1 MNTIT
6 LSHFLSYIADI
17 LLIIFVIGKNPGA
30 RTNHLCAFLIMTF
43 SVWSLCYGLATM
55 AHSGEEAMYFFNAGA
70 VGWSIFPIAAVWFY
84 LALTNK
90 DRILRNRG
98 AIIVSILIPAFFL
111 YQQWTGNIINS
122 AASTH
127 WGWAAI
133 WSHSIYS
140 YSYLAYAI
148 LSISICAYSVIQY
161 GREAQT
167 PGQKKQ
173 ARLLMVTGIVA
184 VTLGLGTGVLYQLL
198 GIRYIPQ
205 ASDVLV
211 MIWAIGIVYTIS
223 WYNLMSITPSTVANQ
238 ILTIMNEAI
247 MLLDTHGKIVYAN
260 RAATSLHESELKDVN
275 FSSVVKDT
283 VKATELLAE
292 TTSKGVGRQRELD
305 YLSTTGHTIP
315 MLVSASAVRES
326 GDSIAGFVV
335 SATDISERKRAD
347 EEVVLSHEMVRKTY
361 HDAVDTIAKI
371 MDMRDPYTGG
381 HQLRVAGLAMA
392 IAREMHLTD
401 EQVDQLRMA
410 ATVHDIGKINIAA
423 DILNKPGALSKLE
436 FEIIKCH
443 SQGGYEIVRGLD
455 LPCTIAEAILQ
466 HHERLD
472 GSGYPRGLKKA
483 EILIEAKILAVAD
496 VIEAMA
502 SHRPYR
508 PSLGIERALEEVT
521 VNRERLYDPAVVD
534 SCLRLFK
541 QNKFNLA

>member
-6 LSHFLSYIADI
+6 LSHFFSYIADI

-43 SVWSLCYGLATM
+43 SVWSLCYGLANM
-55 AHSGEEAMYFFNAGA
+55 AHSGEEALYFFNAGA
-70 VGWSIFPIAAVWFY
+70 VGWSVFPIAALWFY
-84 LALTNK
+84 LALTNR
-90 DRILRNRG
+90 DRLLKNK
-98 AIIVSILIPAFFL
+98 ASLIISVLIPVFFL
-111 YQQWTGNIINS
+111 YHQWTGNMIN
-122 AASTH
+122 ATASTH

-140 YSYLAYAI
+140 YLYLAYTI
-148 LSISICAYSVIQY
+148 LAISICAYSVIQY
-161 GREAQT
+161 GRQAQT
-167 PGQKKQ
+167 IGQRKQ
-173 ARLLMVTGIVA
+173 ARLLLITGAIA
-184 VTLGLGTGVLYQLL
+184 VTLGMGTGVVYQFLE
-198 GIRYIPQ
+198 IQYIPQ
-205 ASDVLV
+205 AVDVLV
-211 MIWAIGIVYTIS
+211 MVWAIGIVYTIS

-247 MLLDTHGKIVYAN
+247 MLLDPSGKIVYAN
-260 RAATSLHESELKDVN
+260 RAATTLHKSDLKDVN
-275 FSSVVKDT
+275 FNSVVKDT
-283 VKATELLAE
+283 VKATELLEE
-292 TTSKGVGRQRELD
+292 TSRKGIGRQRELD
-305 YLSTTGHTIP
+305 YLSTTGNAIP
-315 MLVSASAVRES
+315 VLVSASAVRES
-326 GDSIAGFVV
+326 AESIAGFVI

-347 EEVVLSHEMVRKTY
+347 IDVVLSHEMVRKTY

-392 IAREMHLTD
+392 IAQEMHLSD
-401 EQVDQLRMA
+401 EQIDQLRMA

-423 DILNKPGALSKLE
+423 DILNKPGTLSKLE
-436 FEIIKCH
+436 FEIIKAH

-472 GSGYPRGLKKA
+472 GSGYPRGLKKT

-508 PSLGIERALEEVT
+508 PSLGINRALEEVT
-521 VNRERLYDPAVVD
+521 LNRERLYDPIVVD
-534 SCLRLFK
+534 TCVRLFSEK
-541 QNKFNLA
+541 KFNLA